1 MEALSRFIP
10 RLGEKG
16 LPFYKLLKKVDKFQ
30 WTSEAQEALD
40 ALKKFLTTPPVL
52 KPPRRA
58 TPSQPVEDLLLYI
71 SCTTHVVSTTLVV
84 ERAEEGHAYPVQHPV
99 YFISEVLGPSKKKYP
114 QVQKLLYAVLL
125 TARKLRHYFDDHKV
139 IVVTGFPIGDI
150 LHNNEAIGRIAKWAC
165 ELGAHDIEFWP
176 RTAIK
181 TQALVDFVSEWTEQ
195 QVPDNPETVEVW
207 QMYFDGSLKLQG
219 AGTGILFIAPGGEQL
234 KYAL

>member
-1 MEALSRFIP
+1 MAALSRFIS

-52 KPPRRA
+52 KPPWRA
-58 TPSQPVEDLLLYI
+58 TSTQPAEDLLLYI
-71 SCTTHVVSTTLVV
+71 SCTTHVVSTALVV
-84 ERAEEGHAYPVQHPV
+84 ERAEEGYAYPVQHPV

-150 LHNNEAIGRIAKWAC
+150 LHNKEAIGRSGPANWDLMTSNFDLALPLKPKHW
-165 ELGAHDIEFWP
+165 LTSYQNGLNNKYQ
-176 RTAIK
+176 RT
-181 TQALVDFVSEWTEQ
+181 Q
-195 QVPDNPETVEVW
+195 
-207 QMYFDGSLKLQG
+207 KLQKYG
-219 AGTGILFIAPGGEQL
+219 VLGTCSQML
-234 KYAL
+234 